1 MQRQRGAEKVALFRP
16 LPHPSEPGKGSVSD
30 RRSPG
35 VGPSGRL
42 STLSLTVSLPDVFLN
57 VSLNVSETDAERAA
71 RQKRHGL
78 GKGGGCEMRQ
88 GTARCG
94 SRRRDRYGEFV
105 RGSTRGIGA
114 ANRSCESAQTTD
126 AKEIAKR
133 ITPVECTGIGAENCA
148 GICVRKL
155 RQKIGTE
162 VCRGGLSQ
170 WNYAVGLKIGK
181 AGTGTKKDREKNR
194 GHTGGV
200 EFSRGGFGSHPYRLS
215 KTVVVLSPIAGPGIS
230 LIASSGSRDGC
241 TANSGLLFRP
251 RARSGPPDSA
261 PAFVSVPGDCPSV
274 LGFPPGSDLLIRS
287 PPGPGI
293 IRRAAP
299 ARARRHQRHRLP
311 ESRPAAWR
319 RAPRTRSRAPAA
331 PRRPS

>member
-1 MQRQRGAEKVALFRP
+1 MR
-16 LPHPSEPGKGSVSD
+16 SEPRGKSGMGS
-30 RRSPG
+30 
-35 VGPSGRL
+35 
-42 STLSLTVSLPDVFLN
+42 
-57 VSLNVSETDAERAA
+57 A
-71 RQKRHGL
+71 R
-78 GKGGGCEMRQ
+78 GGCEMRQ
-88 GTARCG
+88 GTVRCG

-114 ANRSCESAQTTD
+114 ANRHKQPTRRRLQKGLRRWSARESARRF
-126 AKEIAKR
+126 AR
-133 ITPVECTGIGAENCA
+133 SIGAENCA

-200 EFSRGGFGSHPYRLS
+200 EFSRGGFGSHPYRLG

-230 LIASSGSRDGC
+230 LIASSGSRNGLYGKLQ
-241 TANSGLLFRP
+241 TLLSSSGLFRP
-251 RARSGPPDSA
+251 PGSGSLFRFQAAALVSA
-261 PAFVSVPGDCPSV
+261 
-274 LGFPPGSDLLIRS
+274 PGSDLLIRS
-287 PPGPGI
+287 APGPGI

-319 RAPRTRSRAPAA
+319 RAPRTRSHAPAA
-331 PRRPS
+331 SRRPS